1 MKKLLICFLPLLFAF
16 CGIAQ
21 SEGSR
26 DNLIN
31 DLTARK
37 WCCNVI
43 LGDAG
48 YAALLQK
55 NEIVLSP
62 IEENPFGYFVIFN
75 LDGSFESY
83 NQGFC
88 GNECRTHVYGKYEVS
103 EKGNLMIFVTKIEYL
118 KMCSDQ
124 PVKIVNSTFGN
135 FQIERKKQALEL
147 HKID

>member
-1 MKKLLICFLPLLFAF
+1 MKKLLICFLPLLFSF
-16 CGIAQ
+16 GGFTQ
-21 SEGSR
+21 SEGNR

-31 DLTARK
+31 DLTAQK

-62 IEENPFGYFVIFN
+62 IEENPFGYFVVFN
-75 LDGSFESY
+75 LDGSYESY

-88 GNECRTHVYGKYEVS
+88 GNECRTHVYGNYEVS
-103 EKGNLMIFVTKIEYL
+103 EKGNLTIVVKKIEYL

-124 PVKIVNSTFGN
+124 PVKMVNATFGN
-135 FQIERKKQALEL
+135 FQIERNKLALQL
-147 HKID
+147 HRID